1 MPKRHPTKPTDAT
14 LFCFSTTA
22 DKHHKLALS
31 LETKGAWRR
40 AARQWLDLFDCV
52 NEDHEREYAAM
63 RREKCL
69 INAEELT
76 RHAQREANRK
86 NNL

>member
-1 MPKRHPTKPTDAT
+1 MPKRHPTKPTKAT

-22 DKHHKLALS
+22 EKHHKLALS

-52 NEDHEREYAAM
+52 SEDHEREYAAM

-69 INAEELT
+69 MAAEEST
-76 RHAQREANRK
+76 RLAQREANRK
-86 NNL
+86 DSL

>member
-14 LFCFSTTA
+14 LFYFSTTA
-22 DKHHKLALS
+22 EKHHQLALS
-31 LETKGAWRR
+31 LEAKGAWRR

-52 NEDHEREYAAM
+52 NKDHEREYAAM

-69 INAEELT
+69 IKSEEFT
-76 RHAQREANRK
+76 RLMQREAN
-86 NNL
+86 L